1 MTKQKPPC
9 PECDGTGSSGHYEGT
24 PCPTY
29 HGSGLMPTQADI
41 QREAFEQPECVTE
54 APEMPAPSLVRECP
68 NTTAEGEVCGREY
81 FMRCAYCGLDARGL
95 THDDCRDSEGCLEWY
110 DPKQCVRC
118 EISARL
124 DEREADHSSY
134 EQHLGL

>member
-1 MTKQKPPC
+1 MKTKHPRPA
-9 PECDGTGSSGHYEGT
+9 
-24 PCPTY
+24 
-29 HGSGLMPTQADI
+29 L
-41 QREAFEQPECVTE
+41 PECVTE

-124 DEREADHSSY
+124 DEREADRSSY
-134 EQHLGL
+134 ERHLGL